1 MNRGGSWNNNA
12 RNCRVAYRNNNYPDN
27 RNNNLG
33 LRLAYSSD
41 RIVDAIYMNT
51 FSTRLAVCMQ
61 ANMAMSRLT
70 DYVLSRS
77 LDGGFERCMV
87 FCEVRHHVIP
97 SFATSSEL
105 FLCNKS
111 KSAVNRFGDSFHR
124 IPSDQVIPLLYNKR
138 MLAPF

>member
-1 MNRGGSWNNNA
+1 
-12 RNCRVAYRNNNYPDN
+12 
-27 RNNNLG
+27 
-33 LRLAYSSD
+33 
-41 RIVDAIYMNT
+41 
-51 FSTRLAVCMQ
+51 
-61 ANMAMSRLT
+61 MATSRLT

-111 KSAVNRFGDSFHR
+111 KSAVNRLGDSYHR
-124 IPSDQVIPLLYNKR
+124 IPSDQAIPLLYNKR
-138 MLAPF
+138 TLAPFQLTVQRYDVAEGVFILIDLCRFF